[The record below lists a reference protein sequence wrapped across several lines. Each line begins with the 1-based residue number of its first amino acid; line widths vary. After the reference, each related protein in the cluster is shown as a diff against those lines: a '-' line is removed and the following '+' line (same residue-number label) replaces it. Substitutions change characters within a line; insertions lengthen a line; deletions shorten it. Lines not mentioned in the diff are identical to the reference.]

1 MILLSSLDQKYNSV
15 INEFLDQGK
24 DIECLIFKDH
34 LNDDKNIELINQ
46 GATLISDKNEIC

>member
-1 MILLSSLDQKYNSV
+1 MDQKYNSV